1 MSIDTESTETPDSP
15 EIHHT
20 HRNVTGGWLRPAVF
34 GASDG
39 LISNFA
45 LLSGVAGAHASA
57 HTISVTGIAGLIAGS
72 FSMAA
77 GEWVSVAS
85 QTELT
90 RAEIDVEKH
99 ELKHNAAEE
108 QQELALMYQA
118 RGLDADLAQEV
129 ARQLS
134 RDPEKLW
141 RIHTREELGVDPD
154 DLPSPW
160 VAAISSMA
168 SFAVGAFIPLLPF
181 LLGARN
187 LLIAGLL
194 AALALFALGAA
205 VSRFTARTWWFSG
218 LRQLFVGAIAAAV
231 TFGAGAALG
240 THLS

>member
-1 MSIDTESTETPDSP
+1 MTTETDTTGTP

-57 HTISVTGIAGLIAGS
+57 HTISVTGIAGLIAGA

-85 QTELT
+85 QSELT
-90 RAEIDVEKH
+90 RAEIEIEKH
-99 ELKHNAAEE
+99 ELKHNAADEE
-108 QQELALMYQA
+108 HELALMYQA
-118 RGLDADLAQEV
+118 RGLDRDLAAKV
-129 ARQLS
+129 AQQLS
-134 RDPEKLW
+134 RDPEQAW
-141 RIHTREELGVDPD
+141 RTHAREELGVDPD

-160 VAAISSMA
+160 VAAGSSMVA
-168 SFAVGAFIPLLPF
+168 FATGAFIPLLPF

-187 LLIAGLL
+187 LLMAAIL
-194 AALALFALGAA
+194 AAVALFLLGAA
-205 VSRFTARTWWFSG
+205 VSRFTSRSWWFSG
-218 LRQLFVGAIAAAV
+218 VRQLAVGAIAAAV

>member
-1 MSIDTESTETPDSP
+1 VSIDTNKPTGSP

-57 HTISVTGIAGLIAGS
+57 HTISVTGIAGLIAGA

-85 QTELT
+85 QTELV
-90 RAEIDVEKH
+90 RAEIEIEKH
-99 ELKHNAAEE
+99 ELKHNAVEE
-108 QQELALMYQA
+108 ERELALMYQA
-118 RGLDADLAQEV
+118 KGLDPQLAREV
-129 ARQLS
+129 AKQLS
-134 RDPEKLW
+134 VDPEQAW
-141 RIHTREELGVDPD
+141 RTHTREELGVDPD

-160 VAAISSMA
+160 VAAASSMA
-168 SFAVGAFIPLLPF
+168 AFATGAFIPLLPF
-181 LLGARN
+181 LLGATN
-187 LLIAGLL
+187 LIM
-194 AALALFALGAA
+194 AAVMAAVALFTLGAA
-205 VSRFTARTWWFSG
+205 VSRFTSRSWWFSG
-218 LRQLFVGAIAAAV
+218 LRQLMVGGVAAIV

>member
-1 MSIDTESTETPDSP
+1 MTVETEPPTGKP

-45 LLSGVAGAHASA
+45 LLSGVAGAHASS
-57 HTISVTGIAGLIAGS
+57 HTIAVTGIAGLIAGS

-77 GEWVSVAS
+77 GEYVSVAS

-99 ELKHNAAEE
+99 ELQHNAAEE
-108 QQELALMYQA
+108 ERELALMYEA
-118 RGLDADLAQEV
+118 RGLDPELATEV

-134 RDPEKLW
+134 RDPEQAW
-141 RIHTREELGVDPD
+141 RTHAREELGVDPD

-160 VAAISSMA
+160 VAAGSSMA
-168 SFAVGAFIPLLPF
+168 AFATGAFVPLLPF
-181 LLGARN
+181 LLGAAN
-187 LLIAGLL
+187 LTVAAVL
-194 AALALFALGAA
+194 AAVALFLLGAA
-205 VSRFTARTWWFSG
+205 VSRFTARRWWFSG
-218 LRQLFVGAIAAAV
+218 LRQLMVGAIAASV

-240 THLS
+240 THLG

>member
-1 MSIDTESTETPDSP
+1 MSIDTDPPTGTP
-15 EIHHT
+15 EIHHS

-45 LLSGVAGAHASA
+45 LITGVAGAHASA

-99 ELKHNAAEE
+99 ELKHNAEE
-108 QQELALMYQA
+108 EERELALMYQA
-118 RGLDADLAQEV
+118 KGLDPQLAREV
-129 ARQLS
+129 AKQLS
-134 RDPEKLW
+134 VDPEQAW
-141 RIHTREELGVDPD
+141 RTHTREELGVDPD
-154 DLPSPW
+154 DLPSAW
-160 VAAISSMA
+160 VAAASSMTA
-168 SFAVGAFIPLLPF
+168 FATGAFIPLLPF
-181 LLGARN
+181 LLGAAD
-187 LLIAGLL
+187 LLIAGVL
-194 AALALFALGAA
+194 AAVALFILGAA

-218 LRQLFVGAIAAAV
+218 LRQLAVGAVAAAV

-240 THLS
+240 TRLS